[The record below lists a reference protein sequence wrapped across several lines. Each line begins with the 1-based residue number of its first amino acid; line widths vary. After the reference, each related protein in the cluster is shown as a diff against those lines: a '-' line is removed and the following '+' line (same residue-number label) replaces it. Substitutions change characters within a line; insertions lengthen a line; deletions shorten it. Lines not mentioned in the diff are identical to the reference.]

1 MGWTSFPMHDP
12 VREWFKRE
20 YTDDQREVLDVA
32 LVKRSTLY
40 AAVRIRTTGQ
50 VVAFVFLIRWS
61 RDTYNFSY
69 KDMTEF
75 SGPCECECPQ
85 RIMKLL
91 TPLEDVPDN
100 QYAINWRN
108 SVKEF
113 WMNKERLNAG
123 GVFKTKDPVEFT
135 SGARYQYFKKI
146 GRAMYA
152 GRIVGNVFN
161 TLCRVRINLNHYNVE
176 VINCQ

>member
-1 MGWTSFPMHDP
+1 MGWTSFPMHESVKD
-12 VREWFKRE
+12 WFTRE
-20 YTDDQREVLDVA
+20 YTDDQRQVLDVA

-40 AAVRIRTTGQ
+40 AAVLIRATGQ

-61 RDTYNFSY
+61 RDVYNFSY

-75 SGPCECECPQ
+75 SGPCECECPK

-91 TPLEDVPDN
+91 TPLEDTPEN

-108 SVKEF
+108 SVKEY
-113 WMNKERLNAG
+113 WVNKERLNSG
-123 GVFKTKDPVEFT
+123 DVFKTKDPVEFT

-152 GRIVGNVFN
+152 GRIVDNVFR
-161 TLCRVRINLNHYNVE
+161 TLCRVRINLNHYNIE
-176 VINCQ
+176 AINCQ